1 MGVVNRFFFAMR
13 PPRTVARR
21 MALEAERHDPGG
33 QHVRIDRL
41 HMTIGILDD
50 LPSVPRDLVAGL
62 QAVGKAIAADPFPC
76 LFDRVVGGRG
86 IVTLRPGRRSK
97 PLAALFGQIETGLR
111 RAGIGLREGYGFSP
125 HVTLSYRA
133 GGTPFNA
140 AIQGYGWLVEDV
152 LLIHSLVGQTEH
164 RELGRWPLHGGSG
177 PQLSLF

>member
-1 MGVVNRFFFAMR
+1 MAVLNRFFFALR

-21 MALEAERHDPGG
+21 MVLEAERRDPGG
-33 QHVRIDRL
+33 QHMRIDRL

-50 LPSVPRDLVAGL
+50 LPSVPGDLVPAL
-62 QAVGKAIAADPFPC
+62 RMVGERVAADPFPC

-111 RAGIGLREGYGFSP
+111 RAGIGLREDYRFSP

-133 GGTPFNA
+133 NAEPFTA
-140 AIQGYGWLVEDV
+140 AIHGYGWLVEDV
-152 LLIHSLVGQTEH
+152 LLIHSLVGRTEH
-164 RELGRWPLHGGSG
+164 RELGRWPLKGGSG